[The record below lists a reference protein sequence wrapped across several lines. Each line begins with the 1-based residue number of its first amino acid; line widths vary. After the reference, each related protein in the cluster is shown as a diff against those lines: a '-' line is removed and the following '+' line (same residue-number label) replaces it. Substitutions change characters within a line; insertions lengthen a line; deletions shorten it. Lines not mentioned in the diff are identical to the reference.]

1 MSDIRD
7 ILGAGRV
14 EKSEVVVKEKRE
26 KAKRPEGMSREA
38 FALLGDQHP
47 IMASHIP
54 IGSNSGMLKKTDL
67 MKPKHTSK
75 ATPTYQYLAF
85 RNSARTDDLRLKH
98 WIKTFREPNGNLQD
112 QEDSE
117 YHFAKFD
124 TKVSGLMCR

>member
-14 EKSEVVVKEKRE
+14 EKTEVVLKEKKER
-26 KAKRPEGMSREA
+26 AKRPEGMSREA

-47 IMASHIP
+47 IMASHVP
-54 IGSNSGMLKKTDL
+54 ATNNGMLKKADL
-67 MKPKHTSK
+67 MKPKPALK

-85 RNSARTDDLRLKH
+85 KNSARTDGLQLKH
-98 WIKTFREPNGNLQD
+98 WIKTVREPNGSLRSD

-117 YHFAKFD
+117 YHFAQFD
-124 TKVSGLMCR
+124 TKVSDYA